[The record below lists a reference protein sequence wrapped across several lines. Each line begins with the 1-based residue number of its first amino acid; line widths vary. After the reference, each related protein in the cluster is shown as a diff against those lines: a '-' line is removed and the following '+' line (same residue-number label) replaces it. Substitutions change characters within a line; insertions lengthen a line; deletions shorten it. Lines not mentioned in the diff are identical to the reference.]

1 MLTQPF
7 HPRHIDCAHA
17 RPPLRR
23 GCGSAHPFVLH
34 SGSYERYDALV
45 KLLSAQHAPKPQKKK
60 RKSLTA
66 DTAPPAV
73 ASPRAAAHTPGRPSP
88 KPETRTA
95 EPSPADACAS
105 PKKRAKRVAADADAS
120 TPTPKKKAKGAVDA
134 ADAAARTPTAGSE
147 SNAKKSKRP
156 IAQSDEAQAATPKR
170 SGGGG
175 AAAQKMY
182 GRIRR
187 GRTRGG
193 GRGGAAAV
201 ASFVR
206 LSSIR
211 GARGV
216 HQAWPAR
223 GVAHS
228 RLRSGGSVRRRT

>member
-1 MLTQPF
+1 
-7 HPRHIDCAHA
+7 
-17 RPPLRR
+17 
-23 GCGSAHPFVLH
+23 LH

-73 ASPRAAAHTPGRPSP
+73 AAPRAAAHTPGRPSP

-156 IAQSDEAQAATPKR
+156 VAQSDEAQAATPKR

-187 GRTRGG
+187 ERTR
-193 GRGGAAAV
+193 AAAV

-206 LSSIR
+206 LSSIHPR
-211 GARGV
+211 GPPRGV

-228 RLRSGGSVRRRT
+228 RLRSGGRVRRRT